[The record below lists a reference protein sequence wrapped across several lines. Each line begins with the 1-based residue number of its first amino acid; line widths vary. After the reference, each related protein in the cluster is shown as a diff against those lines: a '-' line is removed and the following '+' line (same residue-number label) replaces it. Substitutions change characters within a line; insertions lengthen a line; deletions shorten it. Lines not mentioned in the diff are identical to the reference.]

1 MLYKI
6 TNTGEARTVDFLA
19 VFAKG
24 ETKFFTEDELR
35 ACQHMSGIPLDSLLG
50 GDDSQFDFAKDQAD
64 LTKEDLEKDAVAQ
77 QEATVAQLNGQ
88 VLTEANS
95 DAEEEAK

>member
-19 VFAKG
+19 VFAKD
-24 ETKFFTEDELR
+24 ETKLFSEEELR
-35 ACQHMSGIPLDSLLG
+35 TCQRMSGVPLDSLLG
-50 GDDSQFDFAKDQAD
+50 DGQFEVHKDQTD
-64 LTKEDLEKDAVAQ
+64 VTKDDLELEAIAQ
-77 QEATVAQLNGQ
+77 QEATVASLNGQ

-95 DAEEEAK
+95 VTEGEAK